1 MKPHHLTARLWFAGA
16 IAATLLPAEFRL
28 GWWLPLHM
36 VLLGGASQL
45 IAGGQLKFST
55 ALAMAPEP
63 ARIHPVASLFLL
75 NAGALSIG
83 AGRVFAVNRLTG
95 AGAAL
100 FLTGALWSVA
110 VAAGRWQKGL
120 GTRFRVTRSYY
131 LLAGASILAG
141 GLVGAA
147 LALGFMND
155 SYASHRLV
163 HMAFNLF
170 GWAGMTIAGT
180 AVTLLP
186 AMLRTRAPSGRL
198 LRPAPHLM
206 FAGLLVLAGG
216 LSLGSPAWAAAGG
229 TVLLASLVPFG
240 LAVRRVL
247 TTRRRFPVPVSAAH
261 LIAAIA
267 WLGLVSAAQLW
278 PLAAGDAAAT
288 RDLWVVG
295 LAGGTVVQA
304 ILGAWAFPAAHGTAG
319 LGQHSPARPDR
330 LRARGPHPGR
340 RIQRGARHPSPL
352 DAGRR
357 LRRRPGAGDGGAPE
371 RHRVGG
377 VQGVHL
383 PRPGP
388 SPTHEEA
395 IRGLVGAPTLTI
407 VLTVA

>member
-304 ILGAWAFPAAHGTAG
+304 ILGAWAFLLPME
-319 LGQHSPARPDR
+319 RPVSGSIRR
-330 LRARGPHPGR
+330 LDLIAFEL
-340 RIQRGARHPSPL
+340 GARTQVAVYNAALVTLLLSMRV
-352 DAGRR
+352 DAF
-357 LRRRPGAGDGGAPE
+357 GGA
-371 RHRVGG
+371 R
-377 VQGVHL
+377 
-383 PRPGP
+383 
-388 SPTHEEA
+388 
-395 IRGLVGAPTLTI
+395 APAMA
-407 VLTVA
+407 VLLSATGWAVFKAFTFPALARLQRTKRRSVAWWEPLR